1 MFCNSPG
8 LVNQTASL
16 NRLEVVLPEVVSNLV
31 AEHGTL
37 HVGGAEVDASPHSG
51 VDNFPLD
58 IREAVEAPRGAGF
71 VAEGGDGDLVCAEEV
86 LESLYECTGVGGVPR
101 WVVGEGRRYEKRLVA
116 DWCRWVEQRHPC
128 RVGLSVRVA
137 ISVGLADRSDRPP
150 KLPVILVVPTANG
163 GISPGQVLHCEQAS
177 AVNDI

>member
-1 MFCNSPG
+1 MFCNSLG
-8 LVNQTASL
+8 SVNQTASL

-71 VAEGGDGDLVCAEEV
+71 VTEDCDSDLVCAEEV
-86 LESLYECTGVGGVPR
+86 LERLDKRTCVASVSRG
-101 WVVGEGRRYEKRLVA
+101 VVGEGRRE
-116 DWCRWVEQRHPC
+116 E
-128 RVGLSVRVA
+128 
-137 ISVGLADRSDRPP
+137 
-150 KLPVILVVPTANG
+150 
-163 GISPGQVLHCEQAS
+163 
-177 AVNDI
+177 